1 MGNLKK
7 PSEESVE
14 KSGNPAMSRNSLLDS
29 IRSHGGVGN
38 LKKPED
44 KKSFTNRAKEGARK
58 IKNKIGGKK
67 DKGKPPCNL

>member
-7 PSEESVE
+7 TSEESVE
-14 KSGNPAMSRNSLLDS
+14 KSGIPAMNRNSLLDS

-44 KKSFTNRAKEGARK
+44 KKSFTNQAKEGARK
-58 IKNKIGGKK
+58 IKNKISGKK
-67 DKGKPPCNL
+67 NKGKPPCNL